1 MRPGTEARRIL
12 HGRRE
17 NNTIHD
23 EIGMRHYYQEWG
35 RIMDRSPSDPTRA
48 HGLAAE

>member
-1 MRPGTEARRIL
+1 MRPGSTPRRIL

-23 EIGMRHYYQEWG
+23 EIGMRHFYKEWER
-35 RIMDRSPSDPTRA
+35 RIGRSPNAPFPETQT
-48 HGLAAE
+48 AAE